1 MGWTVAVLVLYLT
14 GMILIGVRFFKKSD
28 SLSDYFIGGRRL
40 NSWVAAFSAFAGDMS
55 GWLLMGFTGAI
66 YANGTGE
73 TWIAL
78 GLVLGS
84 VLNWLLVAKR
94 LRRYSVT
101 AKYSITI
108 PEFFENRFRDSTHT
122 LRLISS
128 LFIIL
133 FFTIYTA
140 AGFVAC
146 GTLFSHIFSIDYH
159 IALLAG
165 TLVILAYTSLGGFRA
180 VCWTDFF
187 QGLIMLAAI
196 IAVPVIAVCIMG
208 GFPKILAELPPG
220 FLDPLRDGTGGPLPA
235 VSVVSGLTWGLG
247 YFGMPH
253 ILIRFMAVENEKAVS
268 RATYIAGA
276 AIVVSLAGAV
286 IMGAAGRAISPGLS
300 DPSRIFIVVIQK
312 IFTGPGAL
320 FPAPVLGG
328 LFFCGIFAAIMST
341 ADSQLIL
348 SASVLT
354 SDLYRGMVHKEGR
367 DKHFLRLSRIS
378 VVAVS
383 VAAYLIARDQ
393 SSALFTLVSSAW
405 SGFGSAFGALIL
417 LSLYWKRLTRTGA
430 IAGICA
436 GGLTVILWDYVP
448 LILRGGQRLN
458 LGEATGLY
466 SLTPGFCLSLLF
478 IVVVSLAT
486 KPPSAE
492 ILEEFEIAA
501 VKPILEE

>member
-1 MGWTVAVLVLYLT
+1 
-14 GMILIGVRFFKKSD
+14 
-28 SLSDYFIGGRRL
+28 
-40 NSWVAAFSAFAGDMS
+40 
-55 GWLLMGFTGAI
+55 
-66 YANGTGE
+66 
-73 TWIAL
+73 
-78 GLVLGS
+78 
-84 VLNWLLVAKR
+84 
-94 LRRYSVT
+94 
-101 AKYSITI
+101 
-108 PEFFENRFRDSTHT
+108 
-122 LRLISS
+122 
-128 LFIIL
+128 
-133 FFTIYTA
+133 
-140 AGFVAC
+140 
-146 GTLFSHIFSIDYH
+146 
-159 IALLAG
+159 
-165 TLVILAYTSLGGFRA
+165 
-180 VCWTDFF
+180 
-187 QGLIMLAAI
+187 
-196 IAVPVIAVCIMG
+196 MG
-208 GFPKILAELPPG
+208 GFPKILAELPPS

-235 VSVVSGLTWGLG
+235 VSVISGLTWGLG

-300 DPSRIFIVVIQK
+300 DPSRIFIVVIQE

-354 SDLYRGMVHKEGR
+354 SDLYRGLVRKEGK
-367 DKHFLRLSRIS
+367 DKYFLRLSRIS

-383 VAAYLIARDQ
+383 LAAYLIARDQ

-417 LSLYWKRLTRTGA
+417 LSLYWKRLTRAGA

-436 GGLTVILWDYVP
+436 GGLTVIIWDYVP
-448 LILRGGQRLN
+448 LIFRGGRWLN

-478 IVVVSLAT
+478 IVVVSLTT